1 MAMLVITRGYL
12 FSLAQN
18 IAFFF
23 APQKPRSGCSRL
35 HIQRCRAAGMSSG
48 LTWKLRWK
56 LLETIGKSKHE
67 PRNVQIWMI
76 WTLKWSKSNVRSSRA
91 TCEKWT
97 TASVPWQSHAQKVAG
112 PHESRQGIIPAPGY
126 KIRKIQ

>member
-18 IAFFF
+18 IAFE
-23 APQKPRSGCSRL
+23 
-35 HIQRCRAAGMSSG
+35 RAACKVWMLKAAHPEVSG
-48 LTWKLRWK
+48 WDVFQRVDMETEM
-56 LLETIGKSKHE
+56 ETIGKSKHE
-67 PRNVQIWMI
+67 PRNVQI

-91 TCEKWT
+91 TCEKGT